1 MEHSSQEVKDGRKVS
16 STKVTYVQDTVTVV
30 QLVPVN
36 VARALLGPRLLPILV
51 YLIDQDCPA
60 MRSLLSAHT

>member
-1 MEHSSQEVKDGRKVS
+1 MEHSAQEVKDGRNPS
-16 STKVTYVQDTVTVV
+16 STKVTSVQDTVTVV

-36 VARALLGPRLLPILV
+36 VARALLRPRLLPILV
-51 YLIDQDCPA
+51 YLIDQDCLA